1 MITPLNKL
9 IQETITALVPV
20 SEEREAILEAIKL
33 EDKFGESKSI
43 NILDKY
49 EEIIESLIK

>member
-1 MITPLNKL
+1 MTQLNKL
-9 IQETITALVPV
+9 IQDTIAELVPV

-33 EDKFGESKSI
+33 EEKFGESKSI

-49 EEIIESLIK
+49 EEIIEGLIK